1 MALLTVVLRA
11 PAADSFLSL
20 TAPSSLNATK
30 TLLASAERS
39 SSTVYEFTSVSNQSD
54 FIPRY
59 PDRFASVTKTGLFP
73 RNLAWKPKSQLKNLH
88 ANFFFP
94 DSFGELHFA
103 PGDSELQIAINV
115 LDDDLPEEQEHF
127 KVSLKNPKGGAEIG
141 FGGQVTVIVPA
152 NDDAHGVVGFAHVSR
167 SVSASKQL
175 LMTASSRV
183 AEEPVEFIF
192 DLS

>member
-1 MALLTVVLRA
+1 MPT
-11 PAADSFLSL
+11 
-20 TAPSSLNATK
+20 
-30 TLLASAERS
+30 
-39 SSTVYEFTSVSNQSD
+39 
-54 FIPRY
+54 
-59 PDRFASVTKTGLFP
+59 
-73 RNLAWKPKSQLKNLH
+73 
-88 ANFFFP
+88 FFFP

-152 NDDAHGVVGFAHVSR
+152 NDDAHGVVGFAHVSK
-167 SVSASKQL
+167 SVSASKRL
-175 LMTASSRV
+175 FMTASSRV